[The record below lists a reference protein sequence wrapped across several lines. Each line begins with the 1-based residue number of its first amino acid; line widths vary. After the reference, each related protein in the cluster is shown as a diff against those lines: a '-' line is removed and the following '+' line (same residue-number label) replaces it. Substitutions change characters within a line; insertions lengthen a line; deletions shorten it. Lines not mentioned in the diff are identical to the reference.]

1 MPVTVCPGGLCQHL
15 PQNNMPGGRIDSG
28 PAGSTTTRGAQ
39 PMDPA
44 TPSRS
49 SARSSA
55 RSPAGSPGVD
65 RRDDHD
71 AEIQPVALATGLY
84 LLWAAVAAF
93 ASVLGAAPLS
103 SLAGAILSIGI
114 GLTISLFWLVDR
126 LPTAEKPSDA
136 ALLGA
141 LSLMGIIWT
150 TLYLWF
156 VPASGAGSLLA
167 VGMMACAVALA
178 MMTVSSGVL
187 LRLMVFAGGATAVC
201 LLLKQLVLAYGG
213 DVDEGVVALAVQLP
227 VAVLVTL
234 LVVMYRVAWHLDR
247 ASNRLRSSNAQLREQ
262 VVVLK
267 HQAEH
272 DALTQSYS
280 RASILDM
287 VAREVS
293 RADRNGDPMCVCLLD
308 IDHFKD
314 MNDRYGHQTG
324 DRLLAAFA
332 QRVRGALRRMDTLN
346 SAGHPVPLDD
356 DPEAQFGGMADLVGL
371 ANRSAAVRT
380 SAMMTAMGR
389 IGGEEFI
396 ILLPGTSMRGALPCA
411 ERVRK
416 AVVRRPF
423 AGLHQVTVSIGIAE
437 YRPGETVE
445 DLIGRADQA
454 LYAAKNA
461 GRNRVHCAT
470 ADGGPS
476 AIIMPDLRN
485 GAGLS

>member
-1 MPVTVCPGGLCQHL
+1 
-15 PQNNMPGGRIDSG
+15 
-28 PAGSTTTRGAQ
+28 
-39 PMDPA
+39 MDPA

-49 SARSSA
+49 SARST
-55 RSPAGSPGVD
+55 AGSPGVD

-71 AEIQPVALATGLY
+71 GEIQPVALATGLY

-103 SLAGAILSIGI
+103 PLAGAILSIGI

-126 LPTAEKPSDA
+126 LPAAEKPGDA
-136 ALLGA
+136 ALLA
-141 LSLMGIIWT
+141 AQSLMGIVWT

-156 VPASGAGSLLA
+156 VPAAGAGSLLA

-187 LRLMVFAGGATAVC
+187 LRLMVFAGGAMAVC

-247 ASNRLRSSNAQLREQ
+247 AGNRLRSINAQLREQ

-356 DPEAQFGGMADLVGL
+356 DPEAEFGGMADLASL

-380 SAMMTAMGR
+380 RAMMTAMGR

-423 AGLHQVTVSIGIAE
+423 AGVHQVTVSIGIAE

-445 DLIGRADQA
+445 DLIGRADRA